1 MTRKRCTGKVLGRT
15 ATADA
20 EQLYLAEF
28 TGDRRGLSLAHVEAA
43 SAAFSA
49 KRY

>member
-1 MTRKRCTGKVLGRT
+1 MTRKRCTGKRWLNGDGGRW
-15 ATADA
+15 
-20 EQLYLAEF
+20 QLYLAEF
-28 TGDRRGLSLAHVEAA
+28 TQGRPPGIVLTHVEAA